1 MSYWIKHITNKLIFF
16 NKLSDRY
23 ETAKFLSLVFLI
35 LISGIFIHLTTNM
48 TGLFCGIGILF
59 IVSCWAI
66 FRMLVNDDKI
76 KIDFSIYDIPNEGEI
91 IQFIKK
97 QTFNSFSYP
106 IIQRTTSGGVY
117 MKMKVYINE
126 SDEYRVR
133 RVIQRPDD
141 ITLEIVNVNDESDD
155 CLISFLE
162 TRKNWKTKRD
172 IRNIKI
178 SQILK

>member
-1 MSYWIKHITNKLIFF
+1 MNYLTKHLTNKLIFF
-16 NKLSDRY
+16 NKLLDRY
-23 ETAKFLSLVFLI
+23 ETAKFLSLVFLV
-35 LISGIFIHLTTNM
+35 LLSGIFIQLTTNI

-76 KIDFSIYDIPNEGEI
+76 KTDLSIYDIPNEGEI
-91 IQFIKK
+91 VQFIKK

-106 IIQRTTSGGVY
+106 IIQRTTSAVY
-117 MKMKVYINE
+117 MKMKVHINE
-126 SDEYRVR
+126 NDEYRVR

-172 IRNIKI
+172 N
-178 SQILK
+178 

>member
-1 MSYWIKHITNKLIFF
+1 MNYLTKHLKNKLIYF

-23 ETAKFLSLVFLI
+23 ETVKFLSLVFLV
-35 LISGIFIHLTTNM
+35 LLSGIFTHFTTTI